1 MFICTKCDKLH
12 ETDWEDGVGRK
23 EADSVTDAIIA
34 RLIEI
39 KPPPDDP
46 AYMAHFRQGVL
57 DRAIEKTKNI
67 CDDCYISIETQ
78 FPLFTSISLNFVE
91 EAIKHVAVLLAESI
105 MLLPQSFRSEVC
117 DTHLNMLPPLV
128 KAELARRGSG
138 NLYDA
143 GQSLIAEVKRLIGE
157 TRDKKGE
164 NIDPELNDLLGQAEE
179 QADNITEMLSEY
191 KEEANDGDDSQ
202 QS

>member
-23 EADSVTDAIIA
+23 EAESVTDAIIA

-46 AYMAHFRQGVL
+46 VYMANFRQGVL
-57 DRAIEKTKNI
+57 DRAIEKTRNI

-105 MLLPQSFRSEVC
+105 MLLPQSFRSEVS
-117 DTHLNMLPPLV
+117 DTHLNMLTPLV

-138 NLYDA
+138 NVYDA
-143 GQSLIAEVKRLIGE
+143 GQSLIAEVKRLISE

-164 NIDPELNDLLGQAEE
+164 NIDPELDNLLGQAQE

>member
-23 EADSVTDAIIA
+23 EAESVTDAIIA

-46 AYMAHFRQGVL
+46 VYMANFRQGVL

-117 DTHLNMLPPLV
+117 DTHLNMLTPLV

-138 NLYDA
+138 NVYDA
-143 GQSLIAEVKRLIGE
+143 GQSLIAEVKRLISE

-164 NIDPELNDLLGQAEE
+164 DIDPELDNLLGQAQE

>member
-23 EADSVTDAIIA
+23 EAESVTDAIIA

-46 AYMAHFRQGVL
+46 VYVANFRQGVL
-57 DRAIEKTKNI
+57 DRAIEKTRNI

-91 EAIKHVAVLLAESI
+91 EAIKYVAVLLAESI

-117 DTHLNMLPPLV
+117 DTHLNMLTPLV

-138 NLYDA
+138 NVYDA
-143 GQSLIAEVKRLIGE
+143 GQSLIAEVKRLISE

-164 NIDPELNDLLGQAEE
+164 NIDPELDNLLGQAQE